1 MNLQENK
8 TEENKTQYNKD
19 KKEMNRLNLFR
30 CKLVPIGKERTTELK
45 DAKNGQNVKVAK
57 DGKVSKDVKVA
68 KDAKIF
74 PIVPHILN
82 FDGCSKGNPGLAGI
96 GAVIYN
102 EGEEIWAS
110 SKFIGT
116 KTNNYSEY
124 SALIF
129 GLREALC
136 LGIECLCVLGDSLLV
151 INQLN
156 GIYRVK
162 SEDLLELYEEAVRLK
177 NLFKYIEFNHIYRE
191 KNKRADE
198 LSNIA
203 LLQEPIND
211 DLVENDE
218 DENDEYLVEV
228 VLLEEIPMKRPSKRI
243 AKLTATKIDS
253 FFPKL
258 VNIKLTNTNH
268 VASKK
273 QSIKP
278 LQYNL
283 TSIL

>member
-8 TEENKTQYNKD
+8 TDENKTDDYKD

-45 DAKNGQNVKVAK
+45 DTKVI
-57 DGKVSKDVKVA
+57 

-74 PIVPHILN
+74 PIVPHIMN

-102 EGEEIWAS
+102 EGQEIWGS
-110 SKFIGT
+110 CKFIGT

-129 GLREALC
+129 GLQEALR

-156 GIYRVK
+156 GIFRVK
-162 SEDLLELYEEAVRLK
+162 SEDLLELYEEAMRLK
-177 NLFKYIEFNHIYRE
+177 KLFKFIEFNHVYRE

-198 LSNIA
+198 LSNLG
-203 LLQEPIND
+203 LLEQSIKEVHLTKVND
-211 DLVENDE
+211 DD
-218 DENDEYLVEV
+218 DDSVEV
-228 VLLEEIPMKRPSKRI
+228 VLLDEIPMKRPSKRL

-253 FFPKL
+253 FFPIIANKIIA
-258 VNIKLTNTNH
+258 NKTNKTIT
-268 VASKK
+268 KK
-273 QSIKP
+273 QPDK
-278 LQYNL
+278 L

>member
-1 MNLQENK
+1 MNQQESKLND
-8 TEENKTQYNKD
+8 NKD

-45 DAKNGQNVKVAK
+45 DVKDGKNVKVF
-57 DGKVSKDVKVA
+57 

-102 EGEEIWAS
+102 EGQEIWAS

-129 GLREALC
+129 GLREALR

-162 SEDLLELYEEAVRLK
+162 SEDLLELYEEAVQLK

-211 DLVENDE
+211 ELFYDDDE
-218 DENDEYLVEV
+218 DSVEV
-228 VLLEEIPMKRPSKRI
+228 VLLDEIPMKRPSKRL

-258 VNIKLTNTNH
+258 VNPKLVNLKLVNPKLVNLKLTNNTNTKQI
-268 VASKK
+268 ASKK
-273 QSIKP
+273 QP
-278 LQYNL
+278 DNL
-283 TSIL
+283 TNIL

>member
-8 TEENKTQYNKD
+8 TQYNKY

-45 DAKNGQNVKVAK
+45 DTK
-57 DGKVSKDVKVA
+57 DVKVSKDGKVA

-129 GLREALC
+129 GLREALR

-211 DLVENDE
+211 DEDEDNEVEND
-218 DENDEYLVEV
+218 DLVEV

-258 VNIKLTNTNH
+258 VNIKLTNTNTNTNH

>member
-1 MNLQENK
+1 MNLQ
-8 TEENKTQYNKD
+8 ENKTQYNKD

-45 DAKNGQNVKVAK
+45 E
-57 DGKVSKDVKVA
+57 A
-68 KDAKIF
+68 KDAKIY
-74 PIVPHILN
+74 PIVPHIMN

-129 GLREALC
+129 GLREALR

-211 DLVENDE
+211 DEDEYNEVEND
-218 DENDEYLVEV
+218 DLVEV

-258 VNIKLTNTNH
+258 VNIKLTNTNTNTNH

-283 TSIL
+283 TCIL

>member
-8 TEENKTQYNKD
+8 TDKSNTDYYKD

-30 CKLVPIGKERTTELK
+30 CKLVPIDKERTTELK
-45 DAKNGQNVKVAK
+45 DT
-57 DGKVSKDVKVA
+57 KVSKD
-68 KDAKIF
+68 AKIY
-74 PIVPHILN
+74 PIVPHIMN

-96 GAVIYN
+96 GAVIYY
-102 EGEEIWAS
+102 EEQEIWGS
-110 SKFIGT
+110 CKFIGI

-129 GLREALC
+129 GLQEALR

-151 INQLN
+151 INQIN
-156 GIYRVK
+156 GIFRVK

-177 NLFKYIEFNHIYRE
+177 KLFKYIEFNHVYRE

-198 LSNIA
+198 LSNLG
-203 LLQEPIND
+203 LLEQPIKEVPLTKVSFKD
-211 DLVENDE
+211 DD
-218 DENDEYLVEV
+218 DSIEV
-228 VLLEEIPMKRPSKRI
+228 VLLDEIPMKRPSKRL

-253 FFPKL
+253 FFPTL
-258 VNIKLTNTNH
+258 VHHKTNKTNKTIKTIKTIT
-268 VASKK
+268 KK
-273 QSIKP
+273 QPDK
-278 LQYNL
+278 L

>member
-1 MNLQENK
+1 MNLQDIK
-8 TEENKTQYNKD
+8 TEEHKTQYNID
-19 KKEMNRLNLFR
+19 KKEMNKLNIFR
-30 CKLVPIGKERTTELK
+30 FKLVPIGKERTTELK
-45 DAKNGQNVKVAK
+45 DT
-57 DGKVSKDVKVA
+57 KVS

-74 PIVPHILN
+74 PVLSHIMN

-102 EGEEIWAS
+102 EGQEIWSS

-129 GLREALC
+129 GLQEALR

-177 NLFKYIEFNHIYRE
+177 NMFKYIEFNHIYRE

-211 DLVENDE
+211 DEDEYNEVEND
-218 DENDEYLVEV
+218 DLVEV

-258 VNIKLTNTNH
+258 VNIKLTNTNPNN